1 MTKREQMKCAE
12 KAKSIY
18 DYSDICE
25 LGDCYRRY
33 SIEKSRAFQKIR
45 EEMHSIGGQD
55 LRIISHNCNIFTC
68 GYIYAER
75 ETGVLKFVYH
85 TPTYRVEIDY

>member
-1 MTKREQMKCAE
+1 MTTNEKKRYAE
-12 KAKSIY
+12 RAKSIY

-25 LGDCYRRY
+25 LRDCYRRY
-33 SIEKSRAFQKIR
+33 SIEKSMAYHKIR
-45 EEMHSIGGQD
+45 EEMDSVGGQD

-68 GYIYAER
+68 GYIYTDR

-85 TPTYRVEIDY
+85 TPTYKIEIDY

>member
-1 MTKREQMKCAE
+1 MTKNEQKRYAE
-12 KAKSIY
+12 RAKSIY
-18 DYSDICE
+18 NYSDICE

-33 SIEKSRAFQKIR
+33 SIEKSIAYHKIR
-45 EEMHSIGGQD
+45 EEMHSVGGQD

-68 GYIYAER
+68 GYIYTDR

-85 TPTYRVEIDY
+85 TPTYKIIIDY